1 MARPGPLGARASPAE
16 RPAAAATP
24 LQQLRPELL

>member
-1 MARPGPLGARASPAE
+1 MVRPGPLGARASPAG

-24 LQQLRPELL
+24 LQQLRPKLL